1 VAKAPIVVCDPTYI
15 KQEGHIRKVG
25 KVVRSICILDHAI
38 PDTDGKSSV
47 QIIIPQK
54 QVDRNSDIYVNMVSS
69 SHAICAKGLFVAI
82 VSTTVETDTPEAELQ
97 PGLDLLGDIL
107 EQFNCVED
115 LYMPLHD
122 GSDSKLFITKSYDP
136 TSHFESASD
145 DVLSFCQRLMG
156 EPLDLTV
163 LPEQTDE

>member
-1 VAKAPIVVCDPTYI
+1 VKKT
-15 KQEGHIRKVG
+15 G
-25 KVVRSICILDHAI
+25 KIVRSICILDHPI
-38 PDTDGKSSV
+38 PDTSDKTSV

-54 QVDRNSDIYVNMVSS
+54 QIDRNSDIYVNMVSS
-69 SHAICAKGLFVAI
+69 SHAICAKGLYVAI
-82 VSTTVETDTPEAELQ
+82 VSTTVETEDPESELQ

-115 LYMPLHD
+115 LYTPLHD

-145 DVLSFCQRLMG
+145 DVLSIYQRLMG

-163 LPEQTDE
+163 LPEPSDE